1 MGAEET
7 AWGCRQS
14 GMSLKGRTSGKL
26 PLTHQVD
33 TKVNSG
39 KQKAQEESEG
49 HDTCG
54 GACSSPSHSTGAH
67 QPQGQQHNPSTSEP
81 GKWGGLL
88 VTQTPWKRR
97 CQMGPS
103 CHFKA

>member
-1 MGAEET
+1 
-7 AWGCRQS
+7 
-14 GMSLKGRTSGKL
+14 MSLKGKTSGEL

-39 KQKAQEESEG
+39 KEKAQEESEG

-67 QPQGQQHNPSTSEP
+67 QPQGQQHNPSTAEP
-81 GKWGGLL
+81 GKQGGPL
-88 VTQTPWKRR
+88 VTQAPWKKS
-97 CQMGPS
+97 CWVGPS
-103 CHFKA
+103 CPIQGWRYEAKAPG